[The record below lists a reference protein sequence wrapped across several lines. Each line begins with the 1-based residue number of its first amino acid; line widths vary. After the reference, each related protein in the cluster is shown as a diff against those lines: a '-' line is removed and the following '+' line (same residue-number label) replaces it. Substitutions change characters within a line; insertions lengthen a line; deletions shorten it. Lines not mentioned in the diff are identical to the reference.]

1 MIICE
6 PVCSFNQH
14 VPINA
19 TMIQTLV
26 EQEKNKILLLCSDDH
41 WCELKKNL
49 PFEIQEV
56 ITHYHIDVLLR
67 SDDWRGWKDSFHLIR
82 FIKKLAR
89 NRNEK
94 LVFLSTTTGILGLS
108 KWCLF
113 NFKAICIVHL
123 VLARIEGYVPRN
135 PLRAWFSLRKT
146 LLRFNNENCKIVVLE
161 QHILANLLNVMPHL
175 KTCVE
180 CILHPLP
187 EDNSNDSLSSNPD
200 FSTGVTLCFPGT
212 FNKEKGAE
220 LFCTLAERKS
230 EQLKF
235 VVAGKLA
242 TDFNMKNREHL
253 FTLPPAKSPLTREV
267 FSKII
272 NKSHFIFLGHEPSV
286 YKWVASGVYL
296 DALSYEKPIIA
307 QRSEFFEG
315 EFRKYGELGF
325 LFDHIDE
332 LEVFLSS
339 KLNKEYYDVYRN
351 NINNAKLGR
360 SVEFNTSI
368 RNILS

>member
-6 PVCSFNQH
+6 PVCNFNQH

-19 TMIQTLV
+19 TMIKALV
-26 EQEKNKILLLCSDDH
+26 EYEKKQMLMLCSNDH

-49 PFEIQEV
+49 PLAIQAL
-56 ITHYHIDVLLR
+56 ITHHHIDVLRR
-67 SDDWRGWKDSFHLIR
+67 SDDWRGWKDSFQLIQL
-82 FIKKLAR
+82 IKKLASKG
-89 NRNEK
+89 NER

-113 NFKAICIVHL
+113 RFKTICVVHL

-135 PLRAWFSLRKT
+135 PLKAWFSLRKT

-161 QHILANLLNVMPHL
+161 QHILVNLLNVMPHL
-175 KTCVE
+175 KAFVE

-187 EDNSNDSLSSNPD
+187 EDHSNTILSSSVD
-200 FSTGVTLCFPGT
+200 FSLGKTLCFPGT

-220 LFCTLAERKS
+220 LFCELAELKS

-242 TDFNMKNREHL
+242 TDFKMKNTEHL
-253 FTLPPAKSPLTREV
+253 FTLPPAKAPLTRAD
-267 FSKII
+267 FSNII
-272 NKSHFIFLGHEPSV
+272 NSSHFIFLGHEPSV

-307 QRSEFFEG
+307 KKSQFFEG
-315 EFRKYGELGF
+315 EFRKYGEFGF
-325 LFDHIDE
+325 LFEHIDE
-332 LEVFLSS
+332 LEVFFSS
-339 KLNKEYYDVYRN
+339 KLNKESYALYRN
-351 NINNAKLGR
+351 NINNAKRGR
-360 SVEFNTSI
+360 SAEFNTSI